1 MTNRSRSLDWKGESS
16 FRTITIFRD
25 SSRQPLHWENAD
37 TETRNKHR
45 IQLDN
50 PKRSFIWGKDQLGTV
65 TRSGSGRIADPLDM
79 VTDHCKGAWEAD
91 RVRDDED
98 AAT

>member
-1 MTNRSRSLDWKGESS
+1 MSHIHSVEVSGLEEERHSS
-16 FRTITIFRD
+16 
-25 SSRQPLHWENAD
+25 SQPLHWENAA
-37 TETRNKHR
+37 TEARDKHR

-50 PKRSFIWGKDQLGTV
+50 PERSLFWGKDQLGTV
-65 TRSGSGRIADPLDM
+65 TRSGSERIADLLNM

-91 RVRDDED
+91 PVRDDAD